1 MRKLNATF
9 GFTAIEL
16 MVTLAIGAILVAMAL
31 PGFQSSVLKYRLS
44 SRANDFFTALTLA
57 RSEGVKRNG
66 TVSICQ
72 SADGLTCTTAGG
84 WEQGWI
90 VFYDVNGNGVVDPPD
105 CSVNTQDCIIRT
117 GGALGTGYTLSGSA
131 PGGAAVPFITF
142 SSSGWTPGGAKA
154 TFTLSHSPDVEDR
167 KICLDIT
174 GRAKVLQPA
183 NPGTAAPSC
192 P

>member
-9 GFTAIEL
+9 GFTTIEL
-16 MVTLAIGAILVAMAL
+16 MVALAIGAILVAMAL
-31 PGFQSSVLKYRLS
+31 PGFKSTLLKYRLS

-57 RSEGVKRNG
+57 RSESVKRNG
-66 TVSICQ
+66 LVSVCQ
-72 SADGLTCTTAGG
+72 SADGLTCTTTGG

-90 VFYDVNGNGVVDPPD
+90 VFYDVNGNGVVDTPD

-117 GGALGTGYTLSGSA
+117 GGAFGTGYTMSGSA
-131 PGGAAVPFITF
+131 GGTAVQYITF
-142 SSSGWTPGGAKA
+142 SSSGWTPGAKA

-167 KICLDIT
+167 KICVDIT
-174 GRAKVLQPA
+174 GRAKVLQPLT
-183 NPGTAAPSC
+183 PGTAAPPC